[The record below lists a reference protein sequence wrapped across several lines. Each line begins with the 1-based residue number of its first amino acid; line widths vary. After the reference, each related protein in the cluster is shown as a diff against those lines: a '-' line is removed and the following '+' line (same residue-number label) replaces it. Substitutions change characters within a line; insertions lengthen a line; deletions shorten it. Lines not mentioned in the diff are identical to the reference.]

1 MNKTNTPPTERQAT
15 EQPSP
20 KGCLREIAILIVAV
34 GVGVTLAHGAMSGLW
49 PGLTGPWRI
58 ALRVLVACFICSLVA
73 RFIGWLLG
81 IRRKRRRDKGWDQPV
96 RGANR

>member
-1 MNKTNTPPTERQAT
+1 L
-15 EQPSP
+15 
-20 KGCLREIAILIVAV
+20 CEIVILVVAV
-34 GVGVTLAHGAMSGLW
+34 GVGVALAHGAMTGLW

-81 IRRKRRRDKGWDQPV
+81 ILRERRKDRWRST
-96 RGANR
+96 